1 MALDTKPIIDA
12 VVSHALTSGHFERV
26 NAHEP
31 TSAPGTGLSAA
42 VWVDATE
49 PARGTSGLRATT
61 ARLTLNVRL
70 YTSMLAEPAD
80 AIDPRLMAAHDAL
93 MTAYSADFTLG
104 DLVRCVDLLGQSGC
118 RCRRVPATSSRT
130 PGCCGSSRSCCR
142 CWSTTCGSRRHDEVL
157 RPGCAVVRVGQ

>member
-1 MALDTKPIIDA
+1 MALNTQPILDA
-12 VVSHALTSGHFERV
+12 VVSHALASGHFERV

-31 TSAPGTGLSAA
+31 TSAPGNGLSAA

-49 PARGTSGLRATT
+49 PARGASGLAATT

-70 YTSMLAEPAD
+70 YTSMLSEPAD

-104 DLVRCVDLLGQSGC
+104 DLARCVDLLGQSG
-118 RCRRVPATSSRT
+118 VPLSSRAGYLQQDSRLLRVITITLPVLVNDVWEQT
-130 PGCCGSSRSCCR
+130 P
-142 CWSTTCGSRRHDEVL
+142 
-157 RPGCAVVRVGQ
+157 

>member
-104 DLVRCVDLLGQSGC
+104 DLVRCVDLLGQSG
-118 RCRRVPATSSRT
+118 VPLSSRAGYLQQDSRLLRVITIVLPVLVNDVWEQT
-130 PGCCGSSRSCCR
+130 P
-142 CWSTTCGSRRHDEVL
+142 
-157 RPGCAVVRVGQ
+157 